1 MGVGYPWLPWCAIPA
16 KAVSRKKH
24 RYPPDKPAHTRYHI
38 GTCTPPK
45 GYSMQIAQNSVVAFH
60 YTLTN
65 DAGEVLDSS
74 EGREPL
80 TYLHGAGNIIPGLE
94 KELEGRAAGEKLNVS
109 VSPEEG
115 YGELQEQLLQEV
127 PRDAFQ
133 GVESIEPGMQFQAQT
148 QGGPLMVT
156 VKKVEGD
163 TVVVDGNHPLA
174 GQQLNF
180 DVEIAEVREA
190 SAEEVEHGHVHGEG
204 GVEH

>member
-1 MGVGYPWLPWCAIPA
+1 MEM
-16 KAVSRKKH
+16 
-24 RYPPDKPAHTRYHI
+24 
-38 GTCTPPK
+38 TCTHRK
-45 GYSMQIAQNSVVAFH
+45 VHLNMQIAQNSVVAFH

-94 KELEGRAAGEKLNVS
+94 KELEGRQSGDKLQVAVN
-109 VSPEEG
+109 PEEG
-115 YGELQEQLLQEV
+115 YGETQPALVQEV

-133 GVESIEPGMQFQAQT
+133 GVENVEPGMQFQAQT

-156 VKKVEGD
+156 VTKVEGD
-163 TVVVDGNHPLA
+163 TVTVDGNHPLA
-174 GQQLNF
+174 GQKLNF

-190 SAEEVEHGHVHGEG
+190 TSEEVEHGHVHGEG
-204 GVEH
+204 GHQH

>member
-1 MGVGYPWLPWCAIPA
+1 
-16 KAVSRKKH
+16 
-24 RYPPDKPAHTRYHI
+24 
-38 GTCTPPK
+38 
-45 GYSMQIAQNSVVAFH
+45 MQIAQNSVVAFH

-94 KELEGRAAGEKLNVS
+94 KEMEGRAAGEKLQAQVT
-109 VSPEEG
+109 PEEG
-115 YGELQEQLLQEV
+115 YGEVQPQLVQEV

-133 GVESIEPGMQFQAQT
+133 GVENVEPGMQFQAQT
-148 QGGPLMVT
+148 EGGPLMVT
-156 VKKVEGD
+156 VTQVEGD
-163 TVVVDGNHPLA
+163 TVTVDGNHPLA

-190 SAEEVEHGHVHGEG
+190 SEEEVEHGHVHGEG
-204 GVEH
+204 DEH

>member
-1 MGVGYPWLPWCAIPA
+1 
-16 KAVSRKKH
+16 
-24 RYPPDKPAHTRYHI
+24 
-38 GTCTPPK
+38 
-45 GYSMQIAQNSVVAFH
+45 MQIAQNSVVAFH

-94 KELEGRAAGEKLNVS
+94 KEMEGRAAGDKLQAQVT
-109 VSPEEG
+109 PEEG
-115 YGELQEQLLQEV
+115 YGEVQPQLVQEV

-133 GVESIEPGMQFQAQT
+133 GVENVEPGMQFQAQT

-156 VKKVEGD
+156 VTQVEGD
-163 TVVVDGNHPLA
+163 TVTVDGNHPLA

-190 SAEEVEHGHVHGEG
+190 TQEEIEHGHVHGEG
-204 GVEH
+204 DQEH

>member
-1 MGVGYPWLPWCAIPA
+1 
-16 KAVSRKKH
+16 
-24 RYPPDKPAHTRYHI
+24 
-38 GTCTPPK
+38 
-45 GYSMQIAQNSVVAFH
+45 MQIAQNSVVAFH

-74 EGREPL
+74 EGRQPL

-94 KELEGRAAGEKLNVS
+94 KQLEGRQTGEKLNVT

-115 YGELQEQLLQEV
+115 YGEVQPQLVQEV

-133 GVESIEPGMQFQAQT
+133 GVESVEPGMQFQAQT

-156 VKKVEGD
+156 VTKVEGD
-163 TVVVDGNHPLA
+163 TVIVDGNHPLA
-174 GQQLNF
+174 GQKLNF

-190 SAEEVEHGHVHGEG
+190 SQEEIEHGHVHGEG
-204 GVEH
+204 GHQH

>member
-1 MGVGYPWLPWCAIPA
+1 
-16 KAVSRKKH
+16 
-24 RYPPDKPAHTRYHI
+24 
-38 GTCTPPK
+38 
-45 GYSMQIAQNSVVAFH
+45 MQIAQNSVVAFH

-94 KELEGRAAGEKLNVS
+94 KQLEGRVAGDKLQAQVA
-109 VSPEEG
+109 PEEG
-115 YGELQEQLLQEV
+115 YGEVQPQLVQEV

-133 GVESIEPGMQFQAQT
+133 GVESVEPGMQFQAQT

-156 VKKVEGD
+156 VTQVEGD
-163 TVVVDGNHPLA
+163 TVTVDGNHPLA
-174 GQQLNF
+174 GQSLNF

-190 SAEEVEHGHVHGEG
+190 SEEEVEHGHVHGEG
-204 GVEH
+204 GHEH

>member
-1 MGVGYPWLPWCAIPA
+1 
-16 KAVSRKKH
+16 
-24 RYPPDKPAHTRYHI
+24 
-38 GTCTPPK
+38 
-45 GYSMQIAQNSVVAFH
+45 MQIAQNSVVAFH

-74 EGREPL
+74 EGRQPL

-94 KELEGRAAGEKLNVS
+94 RQLEGRAAGDKLNVA

-115 YGELQEQLLQEV
+115 YGEVQPQLVQEV

-133 GVESIEPGMQFQAQT
+133 GVDNVEPGMQFQADT

-156 VKKVEGD
+156 VTKVEND
-163 TVVVDGNHPLA
+163 TVTVDGNHPLA
-174 GQQLNF
+174 GQKLNF
-180 DVEIAEVREA
+180 DVEITTVRAA
-190 SAEEVEHGHVHGEG
+190 SEEEVQHGHVHGEG